1 MAFDDHS
8 HFLKRSITGAFTDT
22 IDSNLYLARTIQHA
36 CHRICSSHSQ
46 VIMTMRRKDR
56 FFNTTHMLHQIF
68 DLRSIFVRQTI
79 AGRIRNVHYCSTC
92 LNYSFHHTSQIF
104 IVRTTCIFCIELHII
119 HVTTSI
125 LHGSYCTLDDFLTI
139 GIEFILDMRIRCADT
154 GMNTFMLSKLQSIC
168 SYIYIFLYCTGQCA
182 NSRPCHRFGYFNN
195 RVEISRTGNRESGF
209 NNIHAQQFQCL
220 CYLNLFHCVQLASRN
235 LLAIAERCVEN
246 K

>member
-1 MAFDDHS
+1 MAFDNHS
-8 HFLKRSITGAFTDT
+8 HFLKRSITCAFTDT
-22 IDSNLYLARTIQHA
+22 IDSNLYLAGTIQYTS
-36 CHRICSSHSQ
+36 HRICSSHSQ
-46 VIMTMRRKDR
+46 VIMTVRRKNR

-104 IVRTTCIFCIELHII
+104 IVRTTCIFCIELLII

-209 NNIHAQQFQCL
+209 NYIHA
-220 CYLNLFHCVQLASRN
+220 
-235 LLAIAERCVEN
+235 
-246 K
+246 